1 MSRRR
6 LIELL
11 LVFGFFLALGV
22 SWMGVLPLWQGPDE
36 PAHFAYVQY
45 MATHEGPPSE
55 RVVAPGRAPWIFSPS
70 PAESVAIAVT
80 QRNRVLAHPAAW
92 LSVTPG
98 EALRAF
104 QAVGA
109 ASGAPGGDRAGSQ
122 NYVGIYPPL
131 YYAVIGRVEA
141 GLHVRNVFDQ
151 AFGARLAS
159 AGLLGITGVLMDLV
173 VGLVLRRARLRAALT
188 AAVGLLFPT
197 LGMLGGVVTNDL
209 MADAASLAVFYLAAG
224 AMAGRV
230 RAASAVWFGVV
241 AGLVIWTK
249 EEAYVG
255 LAVSVPFVLR
265 RVWQPGTVRGA
276 LRWTAV
282 AAGFG
287 LLVGGP
293 WLLWAWHAYH
303 GLVPPLTYQGVGS
316 EPRSVAWVLSQQLFN
331 GAFLQNVLVTQTV
344 FGVNFPWWLPWP
356 HHQAVFTI
364 IGWILVAWLVA
375 GMAAAR
381 RVSGFWLAVVWL
393 AAGAGV
399 MAALQVQYTLATGNS
414 FLQGRYF
421 FFLLGPFLWLA
432 AHAVQRVARVAVPLV
447 LLGAAVL
454 SGAVVNATLA
464 RYYHANIGMY
474 LTGRVVAFG
483 PPRAL
488 ALGPVALGVVG
499 LGALALAISA
509 LTLRRGAA
517 HDLEPT

>member
-1 MSRRR
+1 MSPRR
-6 LIELL
+6 LMELL
-11 LVFGFFLALGV
+11 IVFGFFLALGV

-45 MATHEGPPSE
+45 MATHEGPPTE
-55 RVVAPGRAPWIFSPS
+55 KVVAPGRAALIFSPS
-70 PAESVAIAVT
+70 PAENVAIAVT
-80 QRNRVLAHPAAW
+80 ERNRVLTHPAAW

-104 QAVGA
+104 REVGA
-109 ASGAPGGDRAGSQ
+109 ASVAPGGDRAGSQ

-141 GLHVRNVFDQ
+141 ALHVRSVFDQ
-151 AFGARLAS
+151 AFGARLLS

-173 VGLVLRRARLRAALT
+173 VGLVLRRARPRAALT

-197 LGMLGGVVTNDL
+197 LGMLGGTVTNDL

-224 AMAGRV
+224 AVAGRV
-230 RAASAVWFGVV
+230 RTAAAVWFGVV

-265 RVWQPGTVRGA
+265 RVWQQGPVRSA
-276 LRWTAV
+276 ARWTAV
-282 AAGFG
+282 AAGTA
-287 LLVGGP
+287 VVIGGP
-293 WLLWAWHAYH
+293 WLIFTWHAYH
-303 GLVPPLTYQGVGS
+303 GLVPPLTYQGVGT
-316 EPRSVAWVLSQQLFN
+316 EPRSALWVLGQQLFN
-331 GAFLQNVLVTQTV
+331 GVFIQNVLVTQTV

-356 HHQAVFTI
+356 HHQGVFTV
-364 IGWILVAWLVA
+364 IGWILAAWLVA

-381 RVSGFWLAVVWL
+381 RVPGVWLAVAWM
-393 AAGAGV
+393 AAGVGV
-399 MAALQVQYTLATGNS
+399 IAALQIQYTLATGNS

-421 FFLLGPFLWLA
+421 FFLLGPFVWLA
-432 AHAVQRVARVAVPLV
+432 AHAVQRVARVAIPLA

-464 RYYHANIGMY
+464 RYYHANIGTY
-474 LTGRVVAFG
+474 LAGRVVAFG
-483 PPRAL
+483 PPSVL
-488 ALGPVALGVVG
+488 ALGPVALSVVG
-499 LGALALAISA
+499 LGALVLAM
-509 LTLRRGAA
+509 GAVTSRA
-517 HDLEPT
+517 S